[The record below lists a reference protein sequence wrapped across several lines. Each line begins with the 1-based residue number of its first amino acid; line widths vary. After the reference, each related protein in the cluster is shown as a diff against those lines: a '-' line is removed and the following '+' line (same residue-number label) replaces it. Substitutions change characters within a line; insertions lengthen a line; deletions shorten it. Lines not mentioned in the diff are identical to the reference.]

1 MKPRKTS
8 NTTLLLLAGSLML
21 SGGAHAADPALA
33 EQIGTKYLPW
43 GAEKA
48 GNAAGTIPA
57 YEGPPAVPKTYDPA
71 KPGVRPDPF
80 ADEQPLF
87 VIDKSNMDKYADN
100 LAEGIKQMLVKYPAF
115 KLNVYKTH
123 RTASYPDFYLENSK
137 KNAASCKTT
146 NDGLA
151 LEGCYAGLPFPFPK
165 SGAEVMWNRLL
176 KYDQYSYST
185 AGIGIR
191 LVPPSGPIVDTGSGP
206 MYAQAPIFDPERKE
220 PLKADDVYTTIRN
233 DWRSPARKVGE
244 STLIRDAIDMA
255 NIGRRAWSYFPG
267 QRRVRLAPDLSYDT
281 PGPAAGGAAIID
293 ETSVFFGPLD
303 RFDFKL
309 LGKKE
314 IFIPYNAYKGTN
326 PESCPE
332 SKALST
338 RNHLNPECM
347 RWELHRVWVVEA
359 TLKPG
364 ARHIY
369 RKRMFYW
376 DEDLPGV
383 GIGVGYDG
391 SGEAY
396 RVTHSMPITAYE
408 AKGHFTDEWVNHDLQ
423 SGAYLRVQDAT
434 MYGGW
439 IANEPKP
446 NSFFNSAALAA
457 GGIR

>member
-1 MKPRKTS
+1 MKLNKTFTAS
-8 NTTLLLLAGSLML
+8 LIVIAGQLAVPGS
-21 SGGAHAADPALA
+21 GYAADPALA
-33 EQIGTKYLPW
+33 GQIGTKYLPW
-43 GAEKA
+43 GAEIA
-48 GNAAGTIPA
+48 GNAAGTIPK
-57 YEGPPAVPKTYDPA
+57 YEGPPPVPKSYDPA

-80 ADEQPLF
+80 SDETPLF

-100 LAEGIKQMLVKYPAF
+100 LAEGIKQMLEKYPTF

-123 RTASYPDFYLENSK
+123 RTANYPDLYLENSK
-137 KNAASCKTT
+137 KNATSCKTA
-146 NDGLA
+146 NADLA

-165 SGAEVMWNRLL
+165 TGAEVMWNRLL

-185 AGIGIR
+185 AGIGTR
-191 LVPPSGPIVDTGSGP
+191 LVPPSGPIIDTGSGP
-206 MYAQAPIFDPERKE
+206 MFVQAPLFDPNRKDQIK
-220 PLKADDVYTTIRN
+220 PDDVYNVLRI
-233 DWRSPARKVGE
+233 DWASPARKAGE
-244 STLIRDAIDMA
+244 GTLIHDAIDMA

-267 QRRVRLAPDLSYDT
+267 QRRVKLAPDLSYDT
-281 PGPAAGGAAIID
+281 PGPASGGASIID

-314 IFIPYNAYKGTN
+314 MFIPYNAYKATN
-326 PESCPE
+326 PASCPE

-359 TLKPG
+359 TLKEG

-391 SGEAY
+391 SGQVY
-396 RVTHSMPITAYE
+396 RVTHSVPITAYE
-408 AKGHFTDEWVNHDLQ
+408 GKGHFTDEWVNHDLQ
-423 SGAYLRVQDAT
+423 SGAYLFVQDAT

-439 IANEPKP
+439 IASQPKP
-446 NSFFNSAALAA
+446 KSFFDSSSLAA